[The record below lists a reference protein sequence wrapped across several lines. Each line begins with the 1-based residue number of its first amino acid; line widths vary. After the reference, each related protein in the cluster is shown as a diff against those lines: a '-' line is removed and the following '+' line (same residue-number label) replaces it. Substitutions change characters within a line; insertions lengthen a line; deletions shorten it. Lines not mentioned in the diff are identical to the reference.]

1 MKLKKHIILF
11 CLFVMVHL
19 PVNYLYSQANSA
31 KPTRQSSFEAFSQ
44 GNYEKAFN
52 QFTELL
58 VTYPKDPLYKYYSGV
73 CLVKLGKQPAEATNL
88 LQEALQGGGN
98 IKTLPSDGL
107 FFLGRAQQ
115 MSGRFS
121 EAIEAF
127 NSYTKQEGKKT
138 ARDLG
143 VPEYIKEC
151 EMQKGKL
158 PEADAKLISEIK
170 KESVAENKPEV
181 KPEVQAQP
189 VQPAPALSRPVTE
202 RLPANGNLPVS
213 YEQILSQAVDF
224 QFKADSVSAL
234 VIKQKKDLEL
244 LTGED
249 KQALK
254 LKVVDN
260 EKIAVAFQAEAD
272 KKYKEAQIAMGSSGA
287 VSVKAK
293 EQPLQSVRDTTR
305 ESTIVKPVVKPDS
318 SKPPV
323 RSTKPQVDIF
333 SYFEVLDS
341 PVTDPKAKIA
351 IDPEVPAGL
360 IYRIQIAVF
369 RNPATPAYFKG
380 IIPIFGFKVQAT
392 DKIIY
397 YAGMFRKSAD
407 AAKALSITRSK
418 GFKDAFV
425 VALVDNKKVSTDRA
439 VQLEKEWGAKPFVS
453 IESVSDA
460 VKADTTTQTLIFR
473 VEVMRTTSPLTE
485 DVVDPIKRLSGERG
499 LDVIQRL
506 DGKISYLI
514 GKFITF
520 ETAAEYADLL
530 KRNGYKESQ
539 VVSWLGKK
547 EIPIESAKK
556 LFDNLK

>member
-1 MKLKKHIILF
+1 MKLKKLIILF
-11 CLFVMVHL
+11 CLFVMVQL
-19 PVNYLYSQANSA
+19 PVNYLHSQDLSA

-44 GNYEKAFN
+44 GNYEKAYN
-52 QFTELL
+52 QFRELL
-58 VTYPKDPLYKYYSGV
+58 VSYSKDPLYKYYSGV
-73 CLVKLGKQPAEATNL
+73 CLVKLGKQPTEATNL

-107 FFLGRAQQ
+107 FYLARAQQ
-115 MSGRFS
+115 MSGRYS
-121 EAIEAF
+121 EATEAF
-127 NSYTKQEGKKT
+127 NSYTKQVGKKT

-143 VPEYIKEC
+143 VAEYLKEC
-151 EMQKGKL
+151 EMQKGKIQ
-158 PEADAKLISEIK
+158 ETDTKLISEVR
-170 KESVAENKPEV
+170 KEPVEEIKPEV
-181 KPEVQAQP
+181 KPEVKAEP
-189 VQPAPALSRPVTE
+189 VQPVPALTRPVAE
-202 RLPANGNLPVS
+202 KLPAKSNLPVS

-224 QFKADSVSAL
+224 QFKADSVSTI
-234 VIKQKKDLEL
+234 VSNQKKDLEL
-244 LTGED
+244 LTGAD
-249 KQALK
+249 RLSLK

-260 EKIAVAFQAEAD
+260 EKIAAAFQADAD
-272 KKYKEAQIAMGSSGA
+272 QKYKEAQIAMGGA
-287 VSVKAK
+287 ASVKAQ
-293 EQPLQSVRDTTR
+293 EQPVLPVKDTIH
-305 ESTIVKPVVKPDS
+305 ESSIVKPAARSDS

-323 RSTKPQVDIF
+323 RSARPQVDIF

-351 IDPEVPAGL
+351 IDPEVPGGL

-380 IIPIFGFKVQAT
+380 IIPVFGFKVPAT

-407 AAKALSITRSK
+407 AAKALAITRSK

-425 VALVDNKKVSTDRA
+425 VALADGKKVSTDRA
-439 VQLEKEWGAKPFVS
+439 MQLEKEWGAKPFVS
-453 IESVSDA
+453 IESVSD
-460 VKADTTTQTLIFR
+460 VVRADTTTQTLIFR
-473 VEVMRTTSPLTE
+473 VEVMRTSSPLTE
-485 DVVDPIKRLSGERG
+485 DVVDPIKRLAGERG
-499 LDVIQRL
+499 LDAIQRL